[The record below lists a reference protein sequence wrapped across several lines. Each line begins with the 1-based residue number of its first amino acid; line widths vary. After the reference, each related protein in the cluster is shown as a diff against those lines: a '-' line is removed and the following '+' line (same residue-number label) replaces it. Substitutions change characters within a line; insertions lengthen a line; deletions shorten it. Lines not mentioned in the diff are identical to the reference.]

1 MECWFYDIMRIQ
13 PAYITIMTIKLNTE
27 HYDYNVDIIYMMTKS
42 IVLRKCIDI
51 NKKVPPSW
59 SS

>member
-27 HYDYNVDIIYMMTKS
+27 HYDYNVDIIYMMTYEAK
-42 IVLRKCIDI
+42 LYLDTLT
-51 NKKVPPSW
+51 
-59 SS
+59 